1 MERRQ
6 LIAFRT
12 IARTLSF
19 TKAADILGYAQSSI
33 TAQIKRLETALR
45 VPLFERGPGRVRL
58 TPFGERLLPYAER
71 LIALTEEATVAMR
84 ADRSPAGRLTIG
96 AEEAFTTYRL
106 SGVVESF
113 HHRHPEVKLS
123 LRTFRTGSD
132 YLESLSLGE
141 LDIVVLQRLHL
152 PADDFHVTRLGR
164 EQMVLVAA
172 ADHPLRAE
180 PEITPLEL
188 DGVRM
193 VIAQPG
199 CPYARLLQ
207 AEFTDVVPLEFGTVE
222 AVKRAVVNGYG
233 VSVLPQVAVRDLV
246 AAGELAELSWSPENS
261 IDTYAIWPRARDDL
275 TILRAFVSLTERVI
289 SETNH
294 SSVQPR
300 RTRATVGSLQ

>member
-58 TPFGERLLPYAER
+58 TAFGERLLPYAER
-71 LIALTEEATVAMR
+71 LITLTEEATVAMR

-96 AEEAFTTYRL
+96 AEEAF
-106 SGVVESF
+106 
-113 HHRHPEVKLS
+113 K
-123 LRTFRTGSD
+123 
-132 YLESLSLGE
+132 
-141 LDIVVLQRLHL
+141 
-152 PADDFHVTRLGR
+152 
-164 EQMVLVAA
+164 
-172 ADHPLRAE
+172 
-180 PEITPLEL
+180 
-188 DGVRM
+188 
-193 VIAQPG
+193 
-199 CPYARLLQ
+199 
-207 AEFTDVVPLEFGTVE
+207 FTDVVPLEFGTVE
-222 AVKRAVVNGYG
+222 AVKRAVANGYG

-246 AAGELAELSWSPENS
+246 ATGELAELSWRPENS
-261 IDTYAIWPRARDDL
+261 VDTYALWPRARDDL
-275 TILRAFVSLTERVI
+275 TILRAFISLTERVI

-300 RTRATVGSLQ
+300 RTGATVGSQ